1 LGIGTTSPTQKLDV
15 NGVVTT
21 TPGLGSSGAFAL
33 GYGSN
38 AASRSWRMRIDDSA
52 FGDFSIQQTTTQTGS
67 TYSTKLNIDAS
78 GNLGLGVTPSTGW
91 NTANNRAIEV
101 FSYGSISSNNS
112 QGTCDVAYNCYNS
125 TAQAT
130 LGWKYR
136 VSTALASLYQQL
148 NGIHAWH
155 IAPAGTADAGV
166 TFTQAMTLDTSGR
179 LVIGA
184 TTSGAATGV
193 MQTIS
198 SSSSAYTQYNKG
210 TSGGGVVG
218 TEGTGLV
225 FYTYTGS
232 LGSETYSL
240 RATIDSSGNLS
251 TVGSVTGVGLVS
263 TVNGTQLT
271 LQRTGPS
278 AINTMSCGGSGELAM
293 VNSSANAIVLYNTFA
308 HFPSA
313 PTTASAANAFI
324 DNSSAGYA
332 NQLLRST
339 SSAKYKTDVE
349 DLQTDFSKKIYD
361 LRTVWYRSA
370 ADADRKDWSWYG
382 LIAEEVAAIEP
393 RLVHW
398 TYADDQYEYVS
409 ADIEGSDQQ
418 RRALKSDAVKT
429 PDGIQ
434 YDRIGVLLLKEMQ
447 SLKAIIDTQAL
458 TITTLT
464 ARITAL
470 ESA

>member
-1 LGIGTTSPTQKLDV
+1 MPKVKISEYSATANSNTDVASINIDEGCAPSGINNAIRAVMGHLKDFQQGTYGDPF
-15 NGVVTT
+15 NGPHNGTVGATTPSTGAFTTLSATGVTT
-21 TPGLGSSGAFAL
+21 VQAGT
-33 GYGSN
+33 
-38 AASRSWRMRIDDSA
+38 AAAPAI
-52 FGDFSIQQTTTQTGS
+52 TTTGDTNTGIWFPAADTIAFTEGGVES
-67 TYSTKLNIDAS
+67 MRIDAS
-78 GNLGLGVTPSTGW
+78 GNLGIGTTTPNAKLQISGAGSQILRVTETGAAVNAYVVASSSGVAFFGT
-91 NTANNRAIEV
+91 
-101 FSYGSISSNNS
+101 SSNHS
-112 QGTCDVAYNCYNS
+112 
-125 TAQAT
+125 
-130 LGWKYR
+130 
-136 VSTALASLYQQL
+136 
-148 NGIHAWH
+148 
-155 IAPAGTADAGV
+155 IA
-166 TFTQAMTLDTSGR
+166 FTTNDIERARIDT
-179 LVIGA
+179 
-184 TTSGAATGV
+184 
-193 MQTIS
+193 
-198 SSSSAYTQYNKG
+198 
-210 TSGGGVVG
+210 
-218 TEGTGLV
+218 
-225 FYTYTGS
+225 
-232 LGSETYSL
+232 
-240 RATIDSSGNLS
+240 SGNLS

-458 TITTLT
+458 TIQTLT